1 MESWGLL
8 LEMMGGRD
16 QRNRKILLHYT
27 IKEIRF
33 LVGKN
38 EYGNCSMFGHSNLG
52 LEVEDSI

>member
-1 MESWGLL
+1 
-8 LEMMGGRD
+8 MMGGRD

-38 EYGNCSMFGHSNLG
+38 GYGNCSMFGHSNLG